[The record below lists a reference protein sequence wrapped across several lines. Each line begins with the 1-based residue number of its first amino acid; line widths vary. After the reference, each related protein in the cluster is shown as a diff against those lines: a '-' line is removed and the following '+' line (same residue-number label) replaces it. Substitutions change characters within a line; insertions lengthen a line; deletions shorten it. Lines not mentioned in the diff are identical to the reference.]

1 MTSEK
6 LLYRITNINSDNSL
20 YRGLT
25 YYKNSVYATN
35 GAAFSKI
42 KYDFD
47 KSYKGK
53 TFLYDG
59 TSYDMDKKEFA
70 FINSKLDDYIKNKE
84 RDTIDVSRVSDILNT
99 ITQLNDYLTEPIK
112 YIRLGDN
119 LYKIDLLK
127 DVLCIAYELFLF
139 NGGLS
144 KVNNVNALIIKDSD
158 NLIMCACSSK
168 SIDDDIT
175 YVDYKTR
182 KLKNFNYSEV
192 LMNIKRDLSKLNK
205 DKKKVK
211 IAKEEKV
218 IDKQISLLN
227 SYRDIID
234 GFLK

>member
-6 LLYRITNINSDNSL
+6 LLYRITDINSDNSL

-25 YYKNSVYATN
+25 YYKNYVYATN
-35 GAAFSKI
+35 GAAFAKI

-53 TFLYDG
+53 TFLCDG
-59 TSYDMDKKEFA
+59 TSYEMNKKEFA

-84 RDTIDVSRVSDILNT
+84 RDTIDISRVSDMLNP
-99 ITQLNDYLTEPIK
+99 IMQLNDYLTESIS
-112 YIRLGDN
+112 YIRFGDN
-119 LYKIDLLK
+119 LYNIKLLK
-127 DVLCIAYELFLF
+127 EVLCIAYELFLF

-144 KVNNVNALIIKDSD
+144 KVNNINALIIKDSD

-168 SIDDDIT
+168 SIDEVAYI
-175 YVDYKTR
+175 DYKSN
-182 KLKNFNYSEV
+182 KLKNFNYGDFFR
-192 LMNIKRDLSKLNK
+192 NIKTDLSKLNK
-205 DKKKVK
+205 DKKKTK
-211 IAKEEKV
+211 TSKDEKT

-227 SYRDIID
+227 NYRDIVD